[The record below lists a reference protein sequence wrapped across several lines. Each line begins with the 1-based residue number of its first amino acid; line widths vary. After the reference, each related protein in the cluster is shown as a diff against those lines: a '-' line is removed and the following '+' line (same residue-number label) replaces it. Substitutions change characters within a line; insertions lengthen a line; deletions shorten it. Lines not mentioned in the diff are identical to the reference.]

1 MPMMAATKMIALNPK
16 DCQEPEI
23 TYSLRNQ
30 AGDPIKLMALPPL
43 ALMMLLTMPLEGE
56 RKLVIMPTTTTVEMK

>member
-1 MPMMAATKMIALNPK
+1 MMAATKMMALKPK

-23 TYSLRNQ
+23 TYSFRNQ
-30 AGDPIKLMALPPL
+30 DGIPMKLMALPPRDL
-43 ALMMLLTMPLEGE
+43 ISWLMIPLEGL